1 MAFTLKINDFINES
15 YYYTKHKSGLDVYV
29 IPKEMSTSY
38 AIFGTKFGSIDNR
51 FICNGK
57 EINLP
62 DGSEK
67 KTTLFC
73 GYCVVH
79 NNNAV
84 IIVEAGE
91 RPEEIDFE
99 RAEEAKKRAEERLRG
114 GEGIDKN
121 RAEQALYRSIARLEL
136 YKDK

>member
-1 MAFTLKINDFINES
+1 MSDKLINLKVITPVEVLFEGEVKSFIVKTKGEVGEFAVLADHMPMTAAVGNGTL
-15 YYYTKHKSGLDVYV
+15 V
-29 IPKEMSTSY
+29 
-38 AIFGTKFGSIDNR
+38 
-51 FICNGK
+51 
-57 EINLP
+57 INLP
-62 DGSEK
+62 DETVK
-67 KTTLFC
+67 RTTLFT

-91 RPEEIDFE
+91 KPEEIDFE

-136 YKDK
+136 YKSK

>member
-1 MAFTLKINDFINES
+1 MSEKLINLKVITPVEILFEGEVKSFVVKTRGEVGEFAVLADHIPMTAAVGNGTL
-15 YYYTKHKSGLDVYV
+15 L
-29 IPKEMSTSY
+29 
-38 AIFGTKFGSIDNR
+38 
-51 FICNGK
+51 
-57 EINLP
+57 INLP
-62 DGSEK
+62 DGTEK
-67 KTTLFC
+67 KTTLFM

-91 RPEEIDFE
+91 KPEEIDFE
-99 RAEEAKKRAEERLRG
+99 RAAEAKKRAEERLRG

-136 YKDK
+136 YKGK

>member
-1 MAFTLKINDFINES
+1 MSDKLINLKVITPVEVLFEGEVKSFIVKTKGEVGEFAVLADHMPMTAAVGNGTL
-15 YYYTKHKSGLDVYV
+15 V
-29 IPKEMSTSY
+29 
-38 AIFGTKFGSIDNR
+38 
-51 FICNGK
+51 
-57 EINLP
+57 INLP
-62 DGSEK
+62 DETVK
-67 KTTLFC
+67 RTTLFT

-91 RPEEIDFE
+91 KPEDIDFS

-136 YKDK
+136 YKSK

>member
-1 MAFTLKINDFINES
+1 MSDKLINLKVITPVEVLFEGEVKSFVVKTRGEVGEFAVLADHIPMTAAVGNGTL
-15 YYYTKHKSGLDVYV
+15 V
-29 IPKEMSTSY
+29 
-38 AIFGTKFGSIDNR
+38 
-51 FICNGK
+51 
-57 EINLP
+57 INLP
-62 DGSEK
+62 DETVK
-67 KTTLFC
+67 RTTLFT

-91 RPEEIDFE
+91 KPEEIDFE

>member
-1 MAFTLKINDFINES
+1 MSDKLINLKVITPVEILFEGEVKSFIVKTKGEVGEFAVLADHMPMTAAVGNGTL
-15 YYYTKHKSGLDVYV
+15 V
-29 IPKEMSTSY
+29 
-38 AIFGTKFGSIDNR
+38 
-51 FICNGK
+51 
-57 EINLP
+57 INLP
-62 DGSEK
+62 DETVK
-67 KTTLFC
+67 RTTLFT

-99 RAEEAKKRAEERLRG
+99 RANEAKKRAEERLRG
-114 GEGIDKN
+114 GAGIDKN
-121 RAEQALYRSIARLEL
+121 RAEAALYRSIARLEL

>member
-1 MAFTLKINDFINES
+1 MSDKLINLKVITPVEVLFEGEVKSFIVKTKGEVGECAVLADHMPMTAAVGNGTL
-15 YYYTKHKSGLDVYV
+15 V
-29 IPKEMSTSY
+29 
-38 AIFGTKFGSIDNR
+38 
-51 FICNGK
+51 
-57 EINLP
+57 INLP
-62 DGSEK
+62 DETVK

-91 RPEEIDFE
+91 KPEEIDFE

>member
-1 MAFTLKINDFINES
+1 MSDKLINLKVITPVEVLFEGEVKSFIVKTKGEVGEFAVLADHMPMTAAVGNGTL
-15 YYYTKHKSGLDVYV
+15 V
-29 IPKEMSTSY
+29 
-38 AIFGTKFGSIDNR
+38 
-51 FICNGK
+51 
-57 EINLP
+57 INLP
-62 DGSEK
+62 DETVK
-67 KTTLFC
+67 RTTLFT

-91 RPEEIDFE
+91 KPEEIDFE
-99 RAEEAKKRAEERLRG
+99 RAEDAKKRAEERLRG

>member
-1 MAFTLKINDFINES
+1 MSDKLINLKVITPTEILFEGEAKSFIVKTKGEVGEFAVLADHMPMTAAVGNGTL
-15 YYYTKHKSGLDVYV
+15 V
-29 IPKEMSTSY
+29 
-38 AIFGTKFGSIDNR
+38 
-51 FICNGK
+51 
-57 EINLP
+57 INLP
-62 DGSEK
+62 DETVK
-67 KTTLFC
+67 RTTLFT

>member
-1 MAFTLKINDFINES
+1 MSDKLINLKVITPVEILFEGEVKSFIVKTKGEVGEFAVLADHMPMTAAVGNGTL
-15 YYYTKHKSGLDVYV
+15 V
-29 IPKEMSTSY
+29 
-38 AIFGTKFGSIDNR
+38 
-51 FICNGK
+51 
-57 EINLP
+57 INLP
-62 DGSEK
+62 DETVK

-91 RPEEIDFE
+91 RPEEIDFA

>member
-1 MAFTLKINDFINES
+1 MSDKLINLKVITPTEILFEGEAKSFIVKTKGEVGEFAVLADHMPLTAAVGNGTL
-15 YYYTKHKSGLDVYV
+15 V
-29 IPKEMSTSY
+29 
-38 AIFGTKFGSIDNR
+38 
-51 FICNGK
+51 
-57 EINLP
+57 INLP
-62 DGSEK
+62 DETVK
-67 KTTLFC
+67 RTTLFT

-121 RAEQALYRSIARLEL
+121 RAELALYRSIARLEL
-136 YKDK
+136 YKNK

>member
-1 MAFTLKINDFINES
+1 MSDKLINLKVITPTEILFEGEAKSFIVKTKGEVGEFAVLADHMPMTAAVGNGTL
-15 YYYTKHKSGLDVYV
+15 V
-29 IPKEMSTSY
+29 
-38 AIFGTKFGSIDNR
+38 
-51 FICNGK
+51 
-57 EINLP
+57 INLP
-62 DGSEK
+62 DETVK
-67 KTTLFC
+67 RTTLFT

-91 RPEEIDFE
+91 KPEEIDFE
-99 RAEEAKKRAEERLRG
+99 RAEDAKKRAEERLRG

>member
-1 MAFTLKINDFINES
+1 MSDKLIILKVITPVEVLFEGEVKSFIVKTRGEVGEFAVLADHMPMTAAVGNGTL
-15 YYYTKHKSGLDVYV
+15 V
-29 IPKEMSTSY
+29 
-38 AIFGTKFGSIDNR
+38 
-51 FICNGK
+51 
-57 EINLP
+57 INLP
-62 DGSEK
+62 DETVK
-67 KTTLFC
+67 RTTLFT

>member
-1 MAFTLKINDFINES
+1 MSDKLINLKVITPVEVLFEGEVKSFIFKTKGEVGEFAVLADHMPMTAAVGNGTLV
-15 YYYTKHKSGLDVYV
+15 L
-29 IPKEMSTSY
+29 
-38 AIFGTKFGSIDNR
+38 
-51 FICNGK
+51 
-57 EINLP
+57 NLP
-62 DGSEK
+62 DETVK
-67 KTTLFC
+67 RTTLFT

>member
-1 MAFTLKINDFINES
+1 MSDKLINLKVITPLEVLFEGEAKSFIVKTKGEVGEFAVLADHMPMTAAVGNGTL
-15 YYYTKHKSGLDVYV
+15 V
-29 IPKEMSTSY
+29 
-38 AIFGTKFGSIDNR
+38 
-51 FICNGK
+51 
-57 EINLP
+57 INLP
-62 DGSEK
+62 DETVK
-67 KTTLFC
+67 RTTLFT

-91 RPEEIDFE
+91 KPEEIDFE

>member
-1 MAFTLKINDFINES
+1 MSDKLINLKVITPVEVLFEGEVKSFIVKTKGEVGEFAVLADHMPMTAAVGNGTL
-15 YYYTKHKSGLDVYV
+15 V
-29 IPKEMSTSY
+29 
-38 AIFGTKFGSIDNR
+38 
-51 FICNGK
+51 
-57 EINLP
+57 INLP
-62 DGSEK
+62 DETVK
-67 KTTLFC
+67 RTTLFT

-79 NNNAV
+79 NNTAV

-91 RPEEIDFE
+91 KPEEIDFE

>member
-1 MAFTLKINDFINES
+1 MSDKLINLKVITPVEVLFEGEVKSFIVKTKGEVGEFAVLADHMPMTAAVGNGTL
-15 YYYTKHKSGLDVYV
+15 V
-29 IPKEMSTSY
+29 
-38 AIFGTKFGSIDNR
+38 
-51 FICNGK
+51 
-57 EINLP
+57 INLP
-62 DGSEK
+62 DETVK
-67 KTTLFC
+67 RTTLFT

-79 NNNAV
+79 NNSAV

-91 RPEEIDFE
+91 KPEEIDFE

>member
-1 MAFTLKINDFINES
+1 MSDKLINLKVITPVEVLFEGEAKSFIVKTKGEVGEFAVLADHMPMTAAVGNGTL
-15 YYYTKHKSGLDVYV
+15 V
-29 IPKEMSTSY
+29 
-38 AIFGTKFGSIDNR
+38 
-51 FICNGK
+51 
-57 EINLP
+57 INLP
-62 DGSEK
+62 DETVK
-67 KTTLFC
+67 RTTLFC

>member
-1 MAFTLKINDFINES
+1 MSDKLINLKVITPVEVLFEGEAKSFIVKTKGEVGEFAVLADHMPMTAAVGNGTL
-15 YYYTKHKSGLDVYV
+15 V
-29 IPKEMSTSY
+29 
-38 AIFGTKFGSIDNR
+38 
-51 FICNGK
+51 
-57 EINLP
+57 INLP
-62 DGSEK
+62 DETVK
-67 KTTLFC
+67 RTTLFT

-91 RPEEIDFE
+91 KPEEIDFE
-99 RAEEAKKRAEERLRG
+99 RAEDAKKRAEERLRG

>member
-1 MAFTLKINDFINES
+1 MSDKLINLKVITPVEVLFEGEAKSFIVKTRGETGEFAVLADHIPMTAAVGNGTL
-15 YYYTKHKSGLDVYV
+15 V
-29 IPKEMSTSY
+29 
-38 AIFGTKFGSIDNR
+38 
-51 FICNGK
+51 
-57 EINLP
+57 INLP
-62 DGSEK
+62 DETVK
-67 KTTLFC
+67 RTTLFC

>member
-1 MAFTLKINDFINES
+1 MSEKLINLKVITPVEVLFEGEAKSFIVKTRGEVGEFAVLPDHIPMTASVGNGTL
-15 YYYTKHKSGLDVYV
+15 V
-29 IPKEMSTSY
+29 
-38 AIFGTKFGSIDNR
+38 
-51 FICNGK
+51 
-57 EINLP
+57 INLP
-62 DGSEK
+62 DGTER

-79 NNNAV
+79 NNSAV

-91 RPEEIDFE
+91 KPEEIDFE

-114 GEGIDKN
+114 GDGIDKN

-136 YKDK
+136 YKNK

>member
-1 MAFTLKINDFINES
+1 MSDKLINLKVITPVEVLFEGEAKSFIVKTKGEVGEFAVLADHMPMTAAVGNGTL
-15 YYYTKHKSGLDVYV
+15 V
-29 IPKEMSTSY
+29 
-38 AIFGTKFGSIDNR
+38 
-51 FICNGK
+51 
-57 EINLP
+57 INLP
-62 DGSEK
+62 DETVK
-67 KTTLFC
+67 RTTLFT

-91 RPEEIDFE
+91 KPEEIDFE

-136 YKDK
+136 YKNK

>member
-1 MAFTLKINDFINES
+1 MSEKLINLKVITPVNVLFEGEVKSFIVKTRGEVGEFAVLADHIPMTAAVGNGTL
-15 YYYTKHKSGLDVYV
+15 V
-29 IPKEMSTSY
+29 
-38 AIFGTKFGSIDNR
+38 
-51 FICNGK
+51 
-57 EINLP
+57 INLP
-62 DGSEK
+62 DGTVK

-79 NNNAV
+79 NNSAV

-91 RPEEIDFE
+91 KPEDIDFE
-99 RAEEAKKRAEERLRG
+99 RAEEAKRRAEERLRG

-136 YKDK
+136 YKGK

>member
-1 MAFTLKINDFINES
+1 MSDKLINLKVITPVEVLFEGEVKSFIVKTKGEVGEFAVLADHMPMTAAVGNGTL
-15 YYYTKHKSGLDVYV
+15 V
-29 IPKEMSTSY
+29 
-38 AIFGTKFGSIDNR
+38 
-51 FICNGK
+51 
-57 EINLP
+57 INLP
-62 DGSEK
+62 DETVK
-67 KTTLFC
+67 RTTLFT

-121 RAEQALYRSIARLEL
+121 RAELALYRSIARLEL

>member
-1 MAFTLKINDFINES
+1 MSDKLINLKVITPVEVLFEGEAKSFIVKTKGEVGEFAVLADHMPMTAAVGNGTL
-15 YYYTKHKSGLDVYV
+15 V
-29 IPKEMSTSY
+29 
-38 AIFGTKFGSIDNR
+38 
-51 FICNGK
+51 
-57 EINLP
+57 INLP
-62 DGSEK
+62 DETIK
-67 KTTLFC
+67 RTTLFT

-91 RPEEIDFE
+91 KPEEIDFE

>member
-1 MAFTLKINDFINES
+1 MSDKLINLKVITPTEILFEGEAKSFIVKTKGEVGEFAVLADHMPMTAAVGNGTL
-15 YYYTKHKSGLDVYV
+15 V
-29 IPKEMSTSY
+29 
-38 AIFGTKFGSIDNR
+38 
-51 FICNGK
+51 
-57 EINLP
+57 INLP
-62 DGSEK
+62 DETVK
-67 KTTLFC
+67 RTTLFT

-121 RAEQALYRSIARLEL
+121 RAELALYRSIARIEL
-136 YKDK
+136 YKSK

>member
-1 MAFTLKINDFINES
+1 MSDKLINLKVITPVEVLFEGEVKSFIVKTKGEVGEFAVLADHMPMTAAVGNGTL
-15 YYYTKHKSGLDVYV
+15 V
-29 IPKEMSTSY
+29 
-38 AIFGTKFGSIDNR
+38 
-51 FICNGK
+51 
-57 EINLP
+57 INLP
-62 DGSEK
+62 DETVK
-67 KTTLFC
+67 RTTIFT

-91 RPEEIDFE
+91 KPEEIDFE

>member
-1 MAFTLKINDFINES
+1 MSDKLINLKVITPAEILFEGEVKSFIVKTKGEVGEFAVLADHMPMTAAVGNGTL
-15 YYYTKHKSGLDVYV
+15 V
-29 IPKEMSTSY
+29 
-38 AIFGTKFGSIDNR
+38 
-51 FICNGK
+51 
-57 EINLP
+57 INLP
-62 DGSEK
+62 DETVK
-67 KTTLFC
+67 KTTLFT

-91 RPEEIDFE
+91 KPEEIDFE